1 MFHALLKGA
10 FAMKV
15 EVCCPDCG
23 WTVSVDE
30 AHLGKTGRCKSCN
43 STFKLELQSSSTG
56 TGVESTGLDS
66 LPTISEPEAE
76 FVSSSSSFKSPQ
88 SVATRRNRNQLSRSD
103 LPPKI
108 REILWDN
115 EELIYASRPEKN
127 ALIIKMIIGGFLSL
141 FSIYLIPIVLPIV
154 LMVIYF
160 SWKNQ
165 YYLVTAERTIISKG
179 IFNVA
184 IKAIF
189 NRHIIMISV
198 NTGTID
204 RWLGLNSIQLAT
216 AAQGGGG
223 GVMAN
228 FGLSKGCVEL
238 KYVKVGEL
246 IHCYDGLR
254 LS

>member
-76 FVSSSSSFKSPQ
+76 FGSSSSSFKSPQ

-115 EELIYASRPEKN
+115 EELIYEPIELEFGNVDDDSFDPYDEDDPDNEPGRM
-127 ALIIKMIIGGFLSL
+127 ALNIGSGYTAGYYDKFKLKAKVAENVNGKDV
-141 FSIYLIPIVLPIV
+141 IVV
-154 LMVIYF
+154 V
-160 SWKNQ
+160 
-165 YYLVTAERTIISKG
+165 
-179 IFNVA
+179 VA
-184 IKAIF
+184 KTF
-189 NRHIIMISV
+189 EHITNNDIT
-198 NTGTID
+198 N
-204 RWLGLNSIQLAT
+204 
-216 AAQGGGG
+216 
-223 GVMAN
+223 N
-228 FGLSKGCVEL
+228 FF
-238 KYVKVGEL
+238 
-246 IHCYDGLR
+246 I
-254 LS
+254 